1 MLLLDDGSLAVAD
14 KGSDGVLLFEAASVS
29 RAVLQSEQDVP
40 ADASLVA
47 EDSLSLSLLE
57 SGHLAVGTLGSVLL
71 FESASI
77 SHALLEPKHNV
88 TPSASLAAHQVS
100 ALELLKGGHLAVG
113 TSSRGVLLFEAASMS
128 RAMRGAMRDVQAN
141 ASLAAGSVNSLHLL
155 EDGNLAVAFDNGAGC
170 VLLFESS
177 SLSRTVAEARMQV
190 QANATLMEYGVLSM
204 TLLDGGHLAVST
216 WQSEVW
222 LFESARISRAVLESS
237 RAVPQHMRGVELRDG
252 GHMVGGVRSAI
263 LEGISDARPRTTVV
277 TLPLDPDVV
286 FKVCGVP
293 ITLPLL
299 QVQSGALFAG
309 GYAWVSDAP
318 LNELSTA
325 YYSPCS
331 SGSMSTD
338 NGSSCV
344 PCQRGFSSFEQS
356 ASCYIPLWRPA
367 SWQIVPP
374 VVTLVVGIAV
384 HQRRNIPG
392 WMSASALFFSV
403 VAGYVLSFTRSGRC
417 GIVLVAGS
425 ALIATR
431 LFGRCSTDTQQV
443 VNLIEMMFLGMAFM
457 GTLTMIHLALH
468 GGITGELTVLGIL
481 SYHKSLLLEATA
493 AALACALCIFVIGS
507 SPASTP
513 AARAA
518 RRSRTGTRDSGAP
531 DPDSPSQEST
541 TCENTSSDSQI
552 CRDCGAVPCRH
563 IDVVERP
570 KLPLPTRWQE
580 ALPTRLKDALWNF
593 LTWTDTAV
601 GFQTILFVN
610 FFSTLCV
617 LVSYTCLHGA
627 SISNRSQL
635 MLALC
640 ACSFVGCLLT
650 LLCVIGFATDR
661 HARKA
666 LAVKSVLIPL
676 KIWFLII
683 PGSFE
688 LTHDKVAV
696 EVPSWR
702 TWQCVAGTCPH
713 MCTELPNGHCLFN
726 QYEDVTICTC
736 EFLGI
741 PHGTLRYYVDSS
753 DCLLVLARR
762 WQQVER
768 CVQIAE

>member
-1 MLLLDDGSLAVAD
+1 
-14 KGSDGVLLFEAASVS
+14 
-29 RAVLQSEQDVP
+29 
-40 ADASLVA
+40 
-47 EDSLSLSLLE
+47 
-57 SGHLAVGTLGSVLL
+57 
-71 FESASI
+71 
-77 SHALLEPKHNV
+77 
-88 TPSASLAAHQVS
+88 
-100 ALELLKGGHLAVG
+100 
-113 TSSRGVLLFEAASMS
+113 
-128 RAMRGAMRDVQAN
+128 MRGAMRDVQAN
-141 ASLAAGSVNSLHLL
+141 ASLSAGNVNSLQLL
-155 EDGNLAVAFDNGAGC
+155 EDGNHAVTDDNGAGC

-177 SLSRTVAEARMQV
+177 SLARTVAEARMQV

-216 WQSEVW
+216 WHSEVW
-222 LFESARISRAVLESS
+222 LFESARISRTVLEPS
-237 RAVPQHMRGVELRDG
+237 RAVPQHMRGVELRDD

-263 LEGISDARPRTTVV
+263 LEGISDVRPRTTVV

-286 FKVCGVP
+286 FKVCSSL

-318 LNELSTA
+318 LNEPSTA
-325 YYSPCS
+325 YYSRDPCPPTMRALVCLENVDSVHS
-331 SGSMSTD
+331 SS
-338 NGSSCV
+338 
-344 PCQRGFSSFEQS
+344 
-356 ASCYIPLWRPA
+356 
-367 SWQIVPP
+367 
-374 VVTLVVGIAV
+374 
-384 HQRRNIPG
+384 QRRAAFLSGAPHPG
-392 WMSASALFFSV
+392 RSFHQLLRWWSVLRSISVATSLDGCLRQLFFFSI

-493 AALACALCIFVIGS
+493 AAPACALCIFVIVT

-513 AARAA
+513 AARAP
-518 RRSRTGTRDSGAP
+518 RRSQAGTRDIFPP

-580 ALPTRLKDALWNF
+580 ALPTRLKDALLNF

-610 FFSTLCV
+610 FFTTLCV

-627 SISNRSQL
+627 SIGNRSQL

-640 ACSFVGCLLT
+640 ACLFVGCLLT

-713 MCTELPNGHCLFN
+713 MCTKLPNGHRLFN

-736 EFLGI
+736 EFSGI
-741 PHGTLRYYVDSS
+741 PHSTLRYMLTALIASS
-753 DCLLVLARR
+753 CWLVVGSR
-762 WQQVER
+762 WKG
-768 CVQIAE
+768 VQIAE